1 LQHQSNSAGHLSVS
15 VAAELRRLFGH
26 LSHAKRPRPSKS
38 LSKSKRGAT
47 CTLKFVCLASK
58 EEADRTSMSVKERT
72 ALANAGLVDASITF
86 GIDKSSVYNRIIERF
101 PQLGEVDPSHIG
113 PSRQFVM
120 NCHVAILFY
129 SLHVACAYSKNI
141 AGTTTFY
148 TLSFFW

>member
-1 LQHQSNSAGHLSVS
+1 MQHQSNSAGHLSVS

-58 EEADRTSMSVKERT
+58 EEADRPSMSVKEKT
-72 ALANAGLVDASITF
+72 ALANAGLN
-86 GIDKSSVYNRIIERF
+86 KSSVYNGIIERF
-101 PQLGEVDPSHIG
+101 PQLSEVDPSHIG

>member
-1 LQHQSNSAGHLSVS
+1 M
-15 VAAELRRLFGH
+15 
-26 LSHAKRPRPSKS
+26 
-38 LSKSKRGAT
+38 
-47 CTLKFVCLASK
+47 CLASK

-86 GIDKSSVYNRIIERF
+86 GIDKSSVYNKIIERF

-129 SLHVACAYSKNI
+129 SFHVACAYSKNI

>member
-58 EEADRTSMSVKERT
+58 EEADRPSMSVKEKT
-72 ALANAGLVDASITF
+72 ALANAGLGDASITI
-86 GIDKSSVYNRIIERF
+86 GINKSSVYNGIIERF
-101 PQLGEVDPSHIG
+101 PQLSEVDPSHIG